1 MKESDQGGNGVR
13 GQFKMLE
20 YGTDPH
26 GSSINDIIHGTSII
40 CMKFRIDLLS
50 GSEKISYF

>member
-26 GSSINDIIHGTSII
+26 GSSINDIIHGSSII

-50 GSEKISYF
+50 GSGEDFFF